1 VPRLSFAPGVAD
13 GGIAPRLPRRLKLPC
28 CPQMRSDIESART
41 LGLLVLRGEG
51 PAGACRGTESQAGQ
65 GFGYHSDEGL
75 SASLGVWEGG
85 LPPIGTM
92 EHAEYGS
99 LPQVGTEVAA
109 KVGRVL
115 IADDDDDFRA
125 LLVRRSQRMGL
136 DVRQVNDGPLAID
149 ALRTSPYDVL
159 VVDLYMPG
167 STGLE
172 VVQEARRIDPDLQS
186 IILTASATLET
197 ALEALR
203 AGVYDYLLKPLES
216 VAAFELSLTR
226 ALEHRL
232 LIREN
237 QRLFAEVQRLAVT
250 DPVTGLYNRHK
261 LNETLDLEIE
271 RAHRYRRPLSLIMI
285 DMDRLKDINDTYG
298 HPAGDEALRT
308 VAAAILSQV
317 RRVDLATRYGGD
329 EFAIILPEAS
339 QADAQAIAQRITT
352 EIGARN
358 PGPWRVSAS
367 FGVTTWEDGVAN
379 GEELISR
386 ADRALYASKR
396 ARGADG
402 KLR

>member
-1 VPRLSFAPGVAD
+1 
-13 GGIAPRLPRRLKLPC
+13 
-28 CPQMRSDIESART
+28 
-41 LGLLVLRGEG
+41 LGFGPVVLRGEG
-51 PAGACRGTESQAGQ
+51 PAGACRGTESRIER
-65 GFGYHSDEGL
+65 GFGYHSNEVQR
-75 SASLGVWEGG
+75 AILGVREGG
-85 LPPIGTM
+85 LPPMGNM
-92 EHAEYGS
+92 EDTEHGAQSQLQAE
-99 LPQVGTEVAA
+99 TAT

-136 DVRQVNDGPLAID
+136 EVQQVNDGPLAIS
-149 ALRTSPYDVL
+149 ALRASPFDVL

-167 STGLE
+167 STGLQ
-172 VVQEARRIDPDLQS
+172 VVQEGRRIDPDLQS

-271 RAHRYRRPLSLIMI
+271 RAHRYRRPLSLVMI

-308 VAAAILSQV
+308 VAAAIRSQV

-329 EFAIILPEAS
+329 EFVIVLPEAS
-339 QADAQAIAQRITT
+339 DADALAIAQRISA

-367 FGVTTWEDGVAN
+367 FGVAAWESGITT
-379 GEELISR
+379 GEELIAH
-386 ADRALYASKR
+386 ADRALYANKR
-396 ARGADG
+396 ARGAAG
-402 KLR
+402 KPR

>member
-1 VPRLSFAPGVAD
+1 MRTMKHSQYGELSPV
-13 GGIAPRLPRRLKLPC
+13 
-28 CPQMRSDIESART
+28 Q
-41 LGLLVLRGEG
+41 
-51 PAGACRGTESQAGQ
+51 TEA
-65 GFGYHSDEGL
+65 
-75 SASLGVWEGG
+75 
-85 LPPIGTM
+85 
-92 EHAEYGS
+92 
-99 LPQVGTEVAA
+99 AA

-136 DVRQVNDGPLAID
+136 EVQQVSDGPLAVE
-149 ALRTSPYDVL
+149 ALRSSPFDVL

-167 STGLE
+167 STGLQ
-172 VVQEARRIDPDLQS
+172 VVQEGRRIDPDLQS

-261 LNETLDLEIE
+261 LNDTLDLEIE
-271 RAHRYRRPLSLIMI
+271 RAQRYRRPLSLIMI
-285 DMDRLKDINDTYG
+285 DMDRLKDINDSYG

-308 VAAAILSQV
+308 VAAAIRSQV

-329 EFAIILPEAS
+329 EFVIVLPEAAE
-339 QADAQAIAQRITT
+339 ADAQAIAQRISA
-352 EIGARN
+352 EVGARN

-367 FGVTTWEDGVAN
+367 FGVASWESDVTTGED
-379 GEELISR
+379 LITR
-386 ADRALYASKR
+386 ADRALYANKR
-396 ARGADG
+396 AGGAAG

>member
-1 VPRLSFAPGVAD
+1 MSKGS
-13 GGIAPRLPRRLKLPC
+13 K
-28 CPQMRSDIESART
+28 
-41 LGLLVLRGEG
+41 LLVLRGERT
-51 PAGACRGTESQAGQ
+51 ARACRGTESRAEG
-65 GFGYHSDEGL
+65 GLGYHWNEVL
-75 SASLGVWEGG
+75 SAVLGVWEGG
-85 LPPIGTM
+85 LPPMGKM
-92 EHAEYGS
+92 DHDEHESPA
-99 LPQVGTEVAA
+99 QVREEVAA

-125 LLVRRSQRMGL
+125 LLARRSERMGL
-136 DVRQVNDGPLAID
+136 EVLQVNDGPLAIS
-149 ALRTSPYDVL
+149 ALRASPFDVL

-172 VVQEARRIDPDLQS
+172 VVQEGRRIDPDLQS

-250 DPVTGLYNRHK
+250 DPVTGLFNRHK

-308 VAAAILSQV
+308 VAAAIRSQV
-317 RRVDLATRYGGD
+317 RRVDLATRFGGD
-329 EFAIILPEAS
+329 EFAIVLPEAS
-339 QADAQAIAQRITT
+339 QADAQAIAQRISA

-367 FGVTTWEDGVAN
+367 FGVAPWEQGIAN

-396 ARGADG
+396 ARAAAG
-402 KLR
+402 KSR

>member
-1 VPRLSFAPGVAD
+1 MEDAEHGTV
-13 GGIAPRLPRRLKLPC
+13 
-28 CPQMRSDIESART
+28 PQMQ
-41 LGLLVLRGEG
+41 
-51 PAGACRGTESQAGQ
+51 AGAA
-65 GFGYHSDEGL
+65 
-75 SASLGVWEGG
+75 V
-85 LPPIGTM
+85 
-92 EHAEYGS
+92 
-99 LPQVGTEVAA
+99 

-115 IADDDDDFRA
+115 IADDDEDFRA

-136 DVRQVNDGPLAID
+136 EVHQVNDGPLAIE
-149 ALRTSPYDVL
+149 ALRHTPFDVL

-167 STGLE
+167 STGLQ
-172 VVQEARRIDPDLQS
+172 VVQEGRRIDPELQS

-250 DPVTGLYNRHK
+250 DPVTDLYNRHK
-261 LNETLDLEIE
+261 LTETLDLEIE
-271 RAHRYRRPLSLIMI
+271 RAQRYRRPLSLIMI

-298 HPAGDEALRT
+298 HPAGDEALRV
-308 VAAAILSQV
+308 VAAAIRSQV

-329 EFAIILPEAS
+329 EFVIVLPEAS
-339 QADAQAIAQRITT
+339 EADAQAIAQRISC

-358 PGPWRVSAS
+358 PGPWHVSAS
-367 FGVTTWEDGVAN
+367 FGVAAWENGIPT
-379 GEELISR
+379 GEELITR
-386 ADRALYASKR
+386 ADRALYANKR
-396 ARGADG
+396 LGGATG